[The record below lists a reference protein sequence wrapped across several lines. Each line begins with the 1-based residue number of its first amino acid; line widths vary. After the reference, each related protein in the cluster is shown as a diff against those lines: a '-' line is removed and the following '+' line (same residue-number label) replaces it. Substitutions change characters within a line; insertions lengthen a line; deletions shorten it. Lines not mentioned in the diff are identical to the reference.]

1 MGDGEWRKDFR
12 SPIFNFHFP
21 FSAFQHSGG
30 CILSKT
36 ILVTGAAGF
45 IGSHVTQSL
54 LARGDTV
61 IGLDNLNDYYD
72 PARKRA
78 NLEEVQRFMFHVLRF
93 TFIEGDIRDREL
105 IRHLFEEYRFDAVVH
120 LAAMAGVRVSIE
132 DPALYYDVNLN
143 GTLVLLDAAV
153 GRLLSA
159 ISYSPSANFVFAS
172 TSSVYGATRQI
183 PFVET
188 DPCDRPLAP
197 YPASKR
203 AAELLGYTYHH
214 LYGLNFTA
222 LRLFTVYGPRGRP
235 DMMAYKVADNIFFG
249 REVPLYNNGQMHRDW
264 TYIDDIVSG
273 IVAAVDR
280 PLGYEVI
287 NLGRGEPVLLA
298 DFVRL
303 IEELTGRKAN
313 LTPAPMPEAD
323 IPYTYADISKARRLL
338 GYNPTISVQEGVARF
353 LEWYEQAVGRADEK
367 GES

>member
-1 MGDGEWRKDFR
+1 M
-12 SPIFNFHFP
+12 
-21 FSAFQHSGG
+21 
-30 CILSKT
+30 SKT

-45 IGSHVTQSL
+45 IGSHVAQAL

-61 IGLDNLNDYYD
+61 VGLDNLNDYYD
-72 PARKRA
+72 PSRKRA
-78 NLEEVQRFMFHVLRF
+78 NLNEVKRNTQHTTRFI
-93 TFIEGDIRDREL
+93 FIKGDIRDRRL
-105 IRHLFEEYRFDAVVH
+105 VARLFTEYRFDAVVH
-120 LAAMAGVRVSIE
+120 LAAMAGVRASVE
-132 DPALYYDVNLN
+132 NPALYYDVNLN
-143 GTLVLLDAAV
+143 GTLVLLEAAV
-153 GRLLSA
+153 GRLA
-159 ISYSPSANFVFAS
+159 PGEQHPRMPVFVFAS
-172 TSSVYGATRQI
+172 TSSVYGATQQV
-183 PFVET
+183 PFTET

-249 REVPLYNNGQMHRDW
+249 REVPLYNGGQMYRDW
-264 TYIDDIVSG
+264 TYIDDIVKG

-303 IEELTGRKAN
+303 IEELTGRKAR
-313 LTPAPMPEAD
+313 LVPAPMPDAD
-323 IPYTYADISKARRLL
+323 IPYTHADVSKARRLL
-338 GYNPTISVQEGVARF
+338 DYSPTISVQEGVARF
-353 LEWYEQAVGRADEK
+353 LEWYERAVLAHNPSPGA
-367 GES
+367 